1 MKHLRSLAFFLL
13 LPVFVGGGISTGQ
26 EDGGEIGV
34 GQQMLEVCG
43 SFQVEIIPAS
53 GSFDFCPGTVG
64 TESFTAEAGYS
75 DEGVSYNPQNFTYSW
90 LIDGS
95 VYSGRQVSHTF
106 SGSGAYSIRLVV
118 QDPGNAC
125 SATVYEVV
133 RVGTIPTFSG
143 TMATVE
149 NACATAPFTLVG
161 TAHPTTWTGFP
172 TSVTETRRIP
182 DGTGEVYQSS
192 LAFDVFERGQQIAS
206 AMDIDRI
213 CVNLEHVDF
222 GHLKIDLECPDG
234 TSITLK
240 DFGLGGANLGE
251 PVVWEE
257 FTPGRGYEYCFS
269 PEPEFGRMDETA
281 YQFHAYTDNAGNYYF
296 NSPYLPAGTYTS
308 DETLV
313 NLTGCSLNGE
323 WTLTVRDNTPGESG
337 HIFGWSLFFDEAFYP
352 DSLIFTPEIVSGTW
366 YGPNGPLTGNPANAS
381 LDEPGEYPFRF
392 EALDDL
398 GCVYDTT
405 IFVTVLP
412 LPKAEILSELD
423 LPVCEGDSTLLTVLP
438 VSGSNFDW
446 IYQWQFGGQ
455 DIPGQD
461 RDTIT
466 AREVGMYSVVVTD
479 TLTGCLDVF
488 NQDFSYQN
496 CDLVIPNVFTPN
508 ADGINDLF
516 EILNLEHYPM
526 AHIVIYNRWG
536 NKVFE
541 HSDYYNNWWDG
552 QNHPD
557 GVYYY
562 VIRYTRLGETKYAE
576 GAVTII
582 R

>member
-1 MKHLRSLAFFLL
+1 MKHLRFLAFFLF
-13 LPVFVGGGISTGQ
+13 LPLFTGGSISTGQ
-26 EDGGEIGV
+26 DGAGEVGV
-34 GQQMLEVCG
+34 RRQMLEVCG
-43 SFQVEIIPAS
+43 SFQVEILPAS
-53 GSFDFCPGTVG
+53 GSFNFCPESVG
-64 TESFTAEAGYS
+64 TESFTAEAGYAE
-75 DEGVSYNPQNFTYSW
+75 EGVSYNPQNFTYSW

-95 VYSGRQVSHTF
+95 VYSGMQVSHTF
-106 SGSGAYSIRLVV
+106 SGSGAYSVRLVV
-118 QDPGNAC
+118 EDPANGC

-133 RVGTIPTFSG
+133 RVGTLPTFNG
-143 TMATVE
+143 TIATVE

-172 TSVTETRRIP
+172 TAVTETSQIP

-192 LAFDVFERGQQIAS
+192 LSFNVFERGQQITS

-240 DFGLGGANLGE
+240 DFGFGGANLGE
-251 PVVWEE
+251 PVVWDD
-257 FTPGRGYEYCFS
+257 FIPGRGYEYCFS

-296 NSPYLPAGTYTS
+296 NSPFLPAGSYTP
-308 DETLV
+308 DETLT
-313 NLTGCSLNGE
+313 NLTNCSLNGE
-323 WTLTVRDNTPGESG
+323 WTLTIRDNTPGETG
-337 HIFGWSLFFDEAFYP
+337 HVLGWSLLFNERFYP

-366 YGPNGPLTGNPANAS
+366 YGPDGPLNGNPANAS
-381 LDEPGEYPFRF
+381 VDEPGEYPFRF
-392 EALDDL
+392 EALDDF

-405 IFVTVLP
+405 IFVNVLP
-412 LPKAEILSELD
+412 LPKAEILSELE
-423 LPVCEGDSTLLTVLP
+423 LPVCEGDSTLLTVVP

-466 AREVGMYSVVVTD
+466 AREVGLYSVMVTD
-479 TLTGCLDVF
+479 TLTGCFDVF

-508 ADGINDLF
+508 GDGINDVF

-526 AHIVIYNRWG
+526 AQIVIYNRWG

-552 QNHPD
+552 QDHSD

-562 VIRYTRLGETKYAE
+562 VIRYTRLGETKHAE